1 VTDEEIR
8 RQAGHLV
15 RRAHQ
20 VHDTIFAQE
29 TAGFDITSPQ
39 LAALSSIARNPGI
52 EQTALAD
59 LIAYDCSTIGGL
71 IDRLEAKKLVRRSV
85 GKHDRRTRQLA
96 ITTHGRALLG
106 AVTPNAARVHGRL
119 LEPLAPAEREQFVE
133 MLQRVVD
140 VAARRGEARS
150 DADVA

>member
-1 VTDEEIR
+1 MTDEEIW

-29 TAGFDITSPQ
+29 TAGFEITSPQ
-39 LAALSSIARNPGI
+39 LAALSSIAEHPGI
-52 EQTALAD
+52 EQTTLAD

-71 IDRLEAKKLVRRSV
+71 VDRLEAKKLVRRAV
-85 GKHDRRTRQLA
+85 GKHDRRTKQLS
-96 ITTHGRALLG
+96 ITPHGRALLA
-106 AVTPNAARVHGRL
+106 AVAPQAARVHGRL
-119 LEPLAPAEREQFVE
+119 LEPLAPAERERFIG
-133 MLQRVVD
+133 MLQRVVE
-140 VAARRGEARS
+140 AAGSRSGRR

>member
-1 VTDEEIR
+1 M
-8 RQAGHLV
+8 

-29 TAGFDITSPQ
+29 TAGFEITSPQ

-52 EQTALAD
+52 EQTALAE

-71 IDRLEAKKLVRRSV
+71 VDRLEAKKLVRRSV
-85 GKHDRRTRQLA
+85 GKRDRRTRQLA
-96 ITTHGRALLG
+96 ITAHGRALLA
-106 AVTPNAARVHGRL
+106 AVTPHAARVHGRL
-119 LEPLAPAEREQFVE
+119 LEPLAPAEREHFVA

-140 VAARRGEARS
+140 VAARRGEGHS

>member
-1 VTDEEIR
+1 MIDDATAR
-8 RQAGHLV
+8 TAGHLV

-20 VHDTIFAQE
+20 IHDTIFAQE

-39 LAALSSIARNPGI
+39 LAALTSIAKHPGI
-52 EQTALAD
+52 EQTALAE

-85 GKHDRRTRQLA
+85 GKHDRRTRQLSLTQA
-96 ITTHGRALLG
+96 GQTLL
-106 AVTPNAARVHGRL
+106 AEVLPHAARVHGRL
-119 LEPLAPAEREQFVE
+119 LEPLSPQEREAFIA

-140 VAARRGEARS
+140 INGKLKETAA
-150 DADVA
+150 

>member
-1 VTDEEIR
+1 VTDDEIW

-29 TAGFDITSPQ
+29 TAGFEITSPQ
-39 LAALSSIARNPGI
+39 LAALNAIAQHPGI
-52 EQTALAD
+52 EQTTLAD

-71 IDRLEAKKLVRRSV
+71 IDRLEAKQLVRRAV
-85 GKHDRRTRQLA
+85 GKHDRRTRQLS
-96 ITTHGRALLG
+96 ITTHGRALLA
-106 AVTPNAARVHGRL
+106 AVSPQAARVHGRL
-119 LEPLAPAEREQFVE
+119 LEPLTRAEREQFIG
-133 MLQRVVD
+133 MLQRVVAG
-140 VAARRGEARS
+140 AAGRAAGRR